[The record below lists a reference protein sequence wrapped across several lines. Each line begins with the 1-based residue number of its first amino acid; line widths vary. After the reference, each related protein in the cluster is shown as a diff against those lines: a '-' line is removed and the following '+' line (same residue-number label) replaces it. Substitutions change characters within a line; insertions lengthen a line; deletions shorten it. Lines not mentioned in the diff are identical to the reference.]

1 MTYSVDFRQKVLK
14 VRDAEGLSM
23 AQVAKRFDIG
33 LATVMRWTK
42 KPDPQ
47 TTRNKPATKIN
58 REALEQDIATYPDAY
73 MYERAQ
79 RLGVSKTGI
88 WHAMKR
94 LNVTYKKKPQA
105 PSFHPRSTAV
115 LS

>member
-14 VRDAEGLSM
+14 VREAEGLSM
-23 AQVAKRFDIG
+23 AQVAKRFHIG

-42 KPDPQ
+42 KPAPQ

-58 REALEQDIATYPDAY
+58 MEGLKQDIETYPDAY
-73 MYERAQ
+73 TYERAQ
-79 RLGVSKTGI
+79 RLGVSKTGV

-94 LNVTYKKKPQA
+94 LGITYKKKPQA
-105 PSFHPRSTAV
+105 PSFRPRRTAV
-115 LS
+115 LP